1 MTSDLSC
8 GMNSSHFFWHFKT
21 LNPSKLSDYITLS
34 FQGNQFCLIY
44 LRMLNI
50 KETQRFTVRN
60 YTVLLY
66 LVPTSQEVSVKARA
80 NQMQM

>member
-8 GMNSSHFFWHFKT
+8 GMSSSHFFWHFKT

-34 FQGNQFCLIY
+34 FQGIY

-50 KETQRFTVRN
+50 KETQLRFTVRN

>member
-1 MTSDLSC
+1 MVEYEFT
-8 GMNSSHFFWHFKT
+8 
-21 LNPSKLSDYITLS
+21 
-34 FQGNQFCLIY
+34 

>member
-8 GMNSSHFFWHFKT
+8 GMSSSHFFWHFKT

-34 FQGNQFCLIY
+34 FQGIY

-66 LVPTSQEVSVKARA
+66 LVRTSQEVSVKARA